1 MAAQATSPP
10 KPSRRHEVLALFA
23 FALVVLLLFA
33 LASFDD
39 RDILP
44 ATGDTH
50 NHIGPVGAS
59 VAYGLYAVLGYAAYV
74 IPFGVALLGVAAL
87 LTRPLLRWPQVVGLV
102 LFLPTLSLLAH
113 LTCAADLEDVA
124 GGVLGAFLG
133 EGLRDLV
140 HETGAWVVTLTALTF
155 TLLLA
160 TPFSLLVIARGAKRL
175 WAAAERGARVHLE
188 RWRRRRAR
196 AGKAAPGAGKGAPAD
211 PERDEQAA
219 LEAKVDRALRR
230 TRPRAQPTVEVV
242 PSLLEESPGPAVQI
256 DLAPAPAPP
265 PPTAEASPSAPA
277 KQPPPPPPAA
287 PAPEPKI
294 VEPRGREKPAEST
307 AALQAQFR
315 FPGEG
320 KTWTLP
326 ALSLLDYDATSQVS
340 FDRED
345 LMRSAERLTQALSE
359 FRVEGRVAEIHPG
372 PVITMFEFEPAAGT
386 KVRQIQGLEDDL
398 ALALQALKVRIAPI
412 SEKGVLGIEV
422 ANRERETVY
431 LKEII
436 GADKFRKMTTKLPL
450 ALGKDISGKPV
461 VADLTKM
468 PHLLVAGTTGSG
480 KSVGLNAMLVSI
492 LYSATPQDVRLI
504 LVDQKTTEFGP
515 YDGIPHLLL
524 PVVVDPKRAAVALR
538 WAVEEM
544 ERRYALM
551 SELGVRHIGSYNKKV
566 EQQRAKGETVAAAEP
581 EAPEVEEAEAP
592 PPPEKLPYILILID
606 ELADLM
612 MVAPRE
618 VEGSLQRLA
627 QMARAAGVHIVVA
640 TQRPSVDV
648 ISGVIRANFPARIA
662 FQTRTKTDS
671 RTILDDSGAEQLLGQ
686 GDMLL
691 LPPGTSNLFRVHG
704 AYVCDLE
711 VNRVAS
717 FWREQ
722 GKPDYNPAI
731 LQVRDEEEGALDE
744 DLQDE
749 MYDQALAIVAET
761 RQASISMLQRR
772 LRVGYNRAARMV
784 ERMEREGLVGP
795 PDGTSRR
802 EVYVQAADVER
813 RRSGAAA

>member
-1 MAAQATSPP
+1 MAVPATSPP

-23 FALVVLLLFA
+23 FALAVLLLFA
-33 LASFDD
+33 LGSFDD

-44 ATGDTH
+44 GTGEAH
-50 NHIGPVGAS
+50 NHIGPVGAA
-59 VAYGLYAVLGYAAYV
+59 VADVLYAVFGYAAYFF
-74 IPFGVALLGVAAL
+74 PFGVALLGVWAL
-87 LTRPLLRWPQVVGLV
+87 LARPLLRWPQGVGL
-102 LFLPTLSLLAH
+102 LFSLPTLSLLAH
-113 LTCAADLEDVA
+113 LTCAADPEDVA
-124 GGVLGAFLG
+124 GGSLGAFLG

-140 HETGAWVVTLTALTF
+140 HDTGAWIITLTALTF
-155 TLLLA
+155 TLLLS
-160 TPFSLLVIARGAKRL
+160 TPFSLLVIARGARRL
-175 WAAAERGARVHLE
+175 WQATERWSRVRLE
-188 RWRRRRAR
+188 RWRRHRAR
-196 AGKAAPGAGKGAPAD
+196 AGRVGKGAPSD
-211 PERDEQAA
+211 PGRAEQDA

-230 TRPRAQPTVEVV
+230 TRPSGP
-242 PSLLEESPGPAVQI
+242 PSPPPSIEGGSPPLEEGPGPAVEEPPPSAPPHEAPS
-256 DLAPAPAPP
+256 LAVLPAGPPAPP
-265 PPTAEASPSAPA
+265 PALA
-277 KQPPPPPPAA
+277 
-287 PAPEPKI
+287 PKI
-294 VEPRGREKPAEST
+294 VEPRGREKPSERT
-307 AALQAQFR
+307 AALQAQIP
-315 FPGEG
+315 FPGES

-326 ALSLLDYDATSQVS
+326 PLSLLDYDASSQVT

-345 LMRSAERLTQALSE
+345 LIRSAERLTQALSE

-412 SEKGVLGIEV
+412 SERGVLGIEV

-436 GADKFRKMTTKLPL
+436 GSDKFRKMSTKLPL

-492 LYSATPQDVRLI
+492 LYSATPEEVRII

-566 EQQRAKGETVAAAEP
+566 EQLRAKGETVAEAEP
-581 EAPEVEEAEAP
+581 AAAGVEDGEP
-592 PPPEKLPYILILID
+592 RPPEKLPYILILID

-686 GDMLL
+686 GDMLF
-691 LPPGTSNLFRVHG
+691 LPPGTANLFRVHG
-704 AYVCDLE
+704 AYLSDVE
-711 VNRVAS
+711 VNRVAT
-717 FWREQ
+717 FWRDQ

-744 DLQDE
+744 DFQDE
-749 MYDQALAIVAET
+749 MYDQAVAIVAET
-761 RQASISMLQRR
+761 RQASISMIQRR

-795 PDGTSRR
+795 PDGTNRR
-802 EVYVQAADVER
+802 EVYVQAADLER
-813 RRSGAAA
+813 RRSGEAA